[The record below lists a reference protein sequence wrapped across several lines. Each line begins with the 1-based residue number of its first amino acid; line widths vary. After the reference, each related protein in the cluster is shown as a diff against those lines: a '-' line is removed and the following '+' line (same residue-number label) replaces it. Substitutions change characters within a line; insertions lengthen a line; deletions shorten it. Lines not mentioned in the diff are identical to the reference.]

1 MLFDADSE
9 RSLFDTPF
17 QRKGDLTELLSV
29 RQDLSSWSR
38 EFGRSGLRM
47 CQEEDERFVPQTREL
62 FRRLTFIYVGCIRS
76 HILSRRT
83 QLRHLLLA
91 LPSHTDVFLT
101 PYHEMSIFEAA
112 LTDGIVCTAIRP
124 ILCQSERR
132 GRDRQGEGVLLSIT
146 TCCRKMLS
154 CQTPKSFPISRT
166 SPCRSLFPDAFG

>member
-47 CQEEDERFVPQTREL
+47 CHEEDERFVPQTREL
-62 FRRLTFIYVGCIRS
+62 FRRLSFIYVGCIRS

-101 PYHEMSIFEAA
+101 PYHEMSIRGSIDRWDRLHGDPPDPMSERKKGTISPGRGRASLHHNLLPKDAF
-112 LTDGIVCTAIRP
+112 LSDPQVVPHLSYLSVP
-124 ILCQSERR
+124 IL
-132 GRDRQGEGVLLSIT
+132 V
-146 TCCRKMLS
+146 
-154 CQTPKSFPISRT
+154 P
-166 SPCRSLFPDAFG
+166 